1 MKDTQCNYYMY
12 WYTYC
17 MLWPIDLVQLTW
29 SLHVTNVVVSGLS
42 SSVHF
47 TFWLHEEFIACCDLY
62 LHSADYFNQS
72 PTKSVVNS
80 ENKIL
85 SKMVATANGSECA
98 PNVWAAQL
106 VWKAHLWVLVKVLKK
121 LESNNSLITKLQPLG
136 LLWMLRHLVKWHPGV
151 AEQFIWKHIR

>member
-1 MKDTQCNYYMY
+1 MQDTQCNYYMY

-29 SLHVTNVVVSGLS
+29 SLHVTNVVSGLP

-47 TFWLHEEFIACCDLY
+47 MFRLHEAFSACWDLY
-62 LHSADYFNQS
+62 LHFADSFNQS

-80 ENKIL
+80 EKKIL
-85 SKMVATANGSECA
+85 SNGSYGQWIRMCSKRFSSSA
-98 PNVWAAQL
+98 G
-106 VWKAHLWVLVKVLKK
+106 VK
-121 LESNNSLITKLQPLG
+121 SPSLSARETSQEIGVKQFPDHKLQPLG